1 MHIGRRTSVY
11 RRQIIL
17 GNGLAGRT
25 FHRAA
30 LHYLRARPQ
39 CRAHFTAMSEPRQG
53 AFHLTNTL
61 TRKKE
66 EFVPLNPPHV
76 GLYVCGPTVYSDVH
90 LGNVRSF
97 LTFDVLYR
105 WLSNLGYKVRYV
117 RNITDVGHLV
127 GDVDEGED
135 KIAKRARLEQLEPME
150 IVQKYTNGF
159 HDVMRMFNILPPSIE
174 PTATGHLIEQ
184 IEMVKRII
192 ASGYGY
198 EANGSVYF
206 DVPRYA
212 EKHPYGE
219 LSGRKIDELITNTRD
234 TEGMDEKRSPLD
246 FAIWKRAE
254 AQHLMKWPSPW
265 GEGFPGWHLECSAMS
280 TKYLGH
286 TFDIHGGG
294 MDLKFPHH
302 ECEIAQSVAAD
313 GKPPVRYWM
322 HGNML
327 TVNGRKMAKSEGN
340 GFTPEELI
348 SGNHKLLER
357 GYSAMTVR
365 FFMLQCHY
373 ASTLDFSN
381 AAMQAAEKGL
391 ERLMAAVDVLEKLK
405 PGSHDDADIAAL
417 EQRCHA
423 AMNDDLNTPVMIAEL
438 FEGVRIINSAHDG
451 KLSLTAASIERLRGL
466 HNTMVFQV
474 LGMRRE
480 DAAKGDD
487 SALDGLVQEFI
498 RQRAAAKA
506 RKDFAESDR
515 IRDHLAA
522 LGIVL
527 KDTKEGTTWERA

>member
-1 MHIGRRTSVY
+1 MSDLRKGPFHI
-11 RRQIIL
+11 
-17 GNGLAGRT
+17 
-25 FHRAA
+25 
-30 LHYLRARPQ
+30 
-39 CRAHFTAMSEPRQG
+39 
-53 AFHLTNTL
+53 TNTL

-66 EFVPLNPPHV
+66 EFIPLRPPHV

-97 LTFDVLYR
+97 LTFDILFR
-105 WLSNLGYKVRYV
+105 WLSHLGYKVRYV

-127 GDVDEGED
+127 DDIDEGED

-159 HDVMRMFNILPPSIE
+159 HDVMRLFNILPPSIE

-206 DVPRYA
+206 DVPKFA
-212 EKHPYGE
+212 ADHAYGE
-219 LSGRKIDELITNTRD
+219 LSGRKIDELMANTRD
-234 TEGMDEKRSPLD
+234 TEGMEEKRSPLD
-246 FAIWKRAE
+246 FAIWKKADPI
-254 AQHLMKWPSPW
+254 HLMKWPSPW

-280 TKYLGH
+280 TKYLGQ

-313 GKPPVRYWM
+313 GIAPVRYWM

-340 GFTPEELI
+340 GFTPEELLT
-348 SGNHKLLER
+348 GNHKLLEK

-381 AAMQAAEKGL
+381 VAMQAAEKGL
-391 ERLMAAVDVLEKLK
+391 ERLMAAVATIEKLK
-405 PGSHDDADIAAL
+405 PYGSDDAGIAAL
-417 EQRCHA
+417 TQRCYT

-438 FEGVRIINSAHDG
+438 FEGVRMINSANDG
-451 KLSLTAASIERLRGL
+451 KLAINAEGIEGLRSLFQD
-466 HNTMVFQV
+466 MVFNV
-474 LGMRRE
+474 LGLKRE
-480 DAAKGDD
+480 EAAQADD
-487 SALDGLVQEFI
+487 TALDGLVQEFI
-498 RQRAAAKA
+498 RMRAEAKA
-506 RKDFAESDR
+506 RKDFAASDKV
-515 IRDHLAA
+515 RDQLAA
-522 LGIVL
+522 LGITL

>member
-1 MHIGRRTSVY
+1 MSDLRKGPFHI
-11 RRQIIL
+11 
-17 GNGLAGRT
+17 
-25 FHRAA
+25 
-30 LHYLRARPQ
+30 
-39 CRAHFTAMSEPRQG
+39 
-53 AFHLTNTL
+53 TNTL

-66 EFVPLNPPHV
+66 EFIPLRPPHV

-97 LTFDVLYR
+97 LTFDILFR
-105 WLSNLGYKVRYV
+105 WLTHLGYKVRYV

-127 GDVDEGED
+127 DDIDEGED

-159 HDVMRMFNILPPSIE
+159 HDVMRLFNILPPSIE

-206 DVPRYA
+206 DVPKFA
-212 EKHPYGE
+212 AGHAYGE
-219 LSGRKIDELITNTRD
+219 LSGRKIDELMANTRD
-234 TEGMDEKRSPLD
+234 TEGMEEKRSPLD
-246 FAIWKRAE
+246 FAIWKKADPI
-254 AQHLMKWPSPW
+254 HLMKWPSPW

-280 TKYLGH
+280 TKYLGQ

-313 GKPPVRYWM
+313 GIAPVRYWM

-340 GFTPEELI
+340 GFTPEELLT
-348 SGNHKLLER
+348 GNHKLLEK

-391 ERLMAAVDVLEKLK
+391 ERLMAAVATIGKLK
-405 PGSHDDADIAAL
+405 PSGSDDAGTAAL
-417 EQRCHA
+417 TQRCHA

-438 FEGVRIINSAHDG
+438 FEGVRMINSAKDG
-451 KLSLTAASIERLRGL
+451 KLAISAEGIEGLRSLFQD
-466 HNTMVFQV
+466 MVFNV
-474 LGMRRE
+474 LGLKRE
-480 DAAKGDD
+480 EAAQADD
-487 SALDGLVQEFI
+487 TALDGLVQEFI
-498 RQRAAAKA
+498 RMRAEAKA
-506 RKDFAESDR
+506 RKDFAASDKV
-515 IRDHLAA
+515 RDQLAA
-522 LGIVL
+522 LGITL

>member
-1 MHIGRRTSVY
+1 
-11 RRQIIL
+11 
-17 GNGLAGRT
+17 
-25 FHRAA
+25 
-30 LHYLRARPQ
+30 
-39 CRAHFTAMSEPRQG
+39 MSEQPKG
-53 AFHLTNTL
+53 PFHLTNTL

-66 EFVPLNPPHV
+66 EFVPLRPPHV

-105 WLSNLGYKVRYV
+105 WLGHLGYKVRYV

-159 HDVMRMFNILPPSIE
+159 HDVMRLFNILPPSIE

-184 IEMVKRII
+184 IGMVDRII
-192 ASGYGY
+192 KSGYGY

-206 DVPRYA
+206 DVPKFA
-212 EKHPYGE
+212 EKHAYGE
-219 LSGRKIDELITNTRD
+219 LSGRRIDELLTNTRD
-234 TEGMDEKRSPLD
+234 TEGQDEKRSPLD
-246 FAIWKRAE
+246 FAIWKKAE
-254 AQHLMKWPSPW
+254 PQHLMKWPSPW

-280 TKYLGH
+280 TKYLGQ

-313 GKPPVRYWM
+313 GIAPVRYWM

-340 GFTPEELI
+340 GFTPEELLT
-348 SGNHKLLER
+348 GNHKLLEK

-391 ERLMAAVDVLEKLK
+391 ERLMAAMDTLQKLK
-405 PGSHDDADIAAL
+405 PGTSDTAAIAAL
-417 EQRCHA
+417 EQRCYA

-438 FEGVRIINSAHDG
+438 FEGVRMINSVHDG
-451 KLSLTAASIERLRGL
+451 KATLTTASIEQLQRLFT
-466 HNTMVFQV
+466 TMVRDV
-474 LGMRRE
+474 LGLKYE
-480 DAAKGDD
+480 ANATTDDGTLDA
-487 SALDGLVQEFI
+487 LVQEFI
-498 RQRAAAKA
+498 RMRAEAKA
-506 RKDFAESDR
+506 RKDFAASDG
-515 IRDHLAA
+515 IRDKLAA
-522 LGIVL
+522 MGVVL

>member
-1 MHIGRRTSVY
+1 MSD
-11 RRQIIL
+11 
-17 GNGLAGRT
+17 
-25 FHRAA
+25 
-30 LHYLRARPQ
+30 LRKGP
-39 CRAHFTAMSEPRQG
+39 
-53 AFHLTNTL
+53 FHLTNTL
-61 TRKKE
+61 SRRKE
-66 EFVPLNPPHV
+66 EFVPLAPPHV

-105 WLSNLGYKVRYV
+105 WLTHSGYKVRYV

-159 HDVMRMFNILPPSIE
+159 HDVMRLFNILSPSIE
-174 PTATGHLIEQ
+174 PTATAHLIEQ
-184 IEMVKRII
+184 IGMVERILG
-192 ASGYGY
+192 SGYGY

-206 DVPRYA
+206 DVPKFA
-212 EKHPYGE
+212 AKHPYGE
-219 LSGRKIDELITNTRD
+219 LSGRKIDELMTNTRD

-265 GEGFPGWHLECSAMS
+265 GEGFPGWHLECSVMS
-280 TKYLGH
+280 TKYLGR

-313 GKPPVRYWM
+313 GQAPVRYWM

-340 GFTPEELI
+340 GFTPEELLT
-348 SGNHKLLER
+348 GNHKLLEK

-391 ERLMAAVDVLEKLK
+391 ARLMAAMELLPGLK
-405 PGSHDDADIAAL
+405 ASATNDADIEAL
-417 EQRCHA
+417 EARCYA

-438 FEGVRIINSAHDG
+438 FEGVRIINSVNDG
-451 KLSLTAASIERLRGL
+451 KLALDATGISKLKELF
-466 HNTMVFQV
+466 NTMVFDV
-474 LGMRRE
+474 LGLRKE
-480 DAAKGDD
+480 KENDGDD
-487 SALDGLVQEFI
+487 TVLDGLVQEFI
-498 RQRAAAKA
+498 NMRAEAKA
-506 RKDFAESDR
+506 RKDFAASDAV
-515 IRDHLAA
+515 RDKLLK

>member
-1 MHIGRRTSVY
+1 
-11 RRQIIL
+11 
-17 GNGLAGRT
+17 
-25 FHRAA
+25 
-30 LHYLRARPQ
+30 
-39 CRAHFTAMSEPRQG
+39 MSDLLKGP
-53 AFHLTNTL
+53 FHLTNTL

-66 EFVPLNPPHV
+66 EFVPLRPPHV

-105 WLSNLGYKVRYV
+105 WLTHLGYKVRYV

-159 HDVMRMFNILPPSIE
+159 HDVMRLFNILPPSIE

-184 IEMVKRII
+184 IGMVERIVE
-192 ASGYGY
+192 SGYGY

-206 DVPRYA
+206 DVPKFA
-212 EKHPYGE
+212 EKHAYGE
-219 LSGRKIDELITNTRD
+219 LSGRRIDELMSNTRD
-234 TEGMDEKRSPLD
+234 TEGQDEKRSPLD
-246 FAIWKRAE
+246 FAIWKKAE
-254 AQHLMKWPSPW
+254 PQHLMKWPSPW

-280 TKYLGH
+280 TKYLGL

-313 GKPPVRYWM
+313 GVAPVRYWM

-340 GFTPEELI
+340 GFTPEELLT
-348 SGNHKLLER
+348 GNHKLLEQ

-391 ERLMAAVDVLEKLK
+391 ERLMAAVVTLHKLK
-405 PGSHDDADIAAL
+405 PGATDGADVEAITG
-417 EQRCHA
+417 RCYA

-438 FEGVRIINSAHDG
+438 FEGVRIINSVHDG
-451 KLSLTAASIERLRGL
+451 KLELTAAGIDSLKAL
-466 HNTMVFQV
+466 YQSMVFEV
-474 LGMRRE
+474 LGLKE
-480 DAAKGDD
+480 EASSASDD
-487 SALDGLVQEFI
+487 GAMDGLVQEFI
-498 RQRAAAKA
+498 RMRAEAKA
-506 RKDFAESDR
+506 RKDFASSDA
-515 IRDHLAA
+515 IRDRLLA

>member
-1 MHIGRRTSVY
+1 
-11 RRQIIL
+11 
-17 GNGLAGRT
+17 
-25 FHRAA
+25 
-30 LHYLRARPQ
+30 
-39 CRAHFTAMSEPRQG
+39 MSHAQKGPLY
-53 AFHLTNTL
+53 LTNTL

-66 EFVPLNPPHV
+66 EFIPLRPPHV

-90 LGNVRSF
+90 LGNVRTF
-97 LTFDVLYR
+97 TTFDLLYR
-105 WLSNLGYKVRYV
+105 WLRHLGYTVRYV

-159 HDVMRMFNILPPSIE
+159 HDVMRLFNILSPSIE

-192 ASGYGY
+192 GSGYAY
-198 EANGSVYF
+198 LANGSVYF
-206 DVPRYA
+206 DVPKFA
-212 EKHPYGE
+212 EKHAYGE
-219 LSGRKIDELITNTRD
+219 LSGRKIDELQANTRD

-246 FAIWKRAE
+246 FAIWKKADPT
-254 AQHLMKWPSPW
+254 HLMKWPSPW

-280 TKYLGH
+280 TKYLGQ

-313 GKPPVRYWM
+313 GHAPVRYWM

-348 SGNHKLLER
+348 TGNHKLLEK

-381 AAMQAAEKGL
+381 AAMQASEKGL
-391 ERLMAAVDVLEKLK
+391 ERLMAAMDVLDKLR
-405 PGSHDDADIAAL
+405 PAATPDAAQDEAVKAL
-417 EQRCHA
+417 AQRCHE
-423 AMNDDLNTPVMIAEL
+423 AMNDDLNSPVMIAEL
-438 FEGVRIINSAHDG
+438 FEGVRLINSANDG
-451 KLSLTAASIERLRGL
+451 KVALSTTAITGL
-466 HNTMVFQV
+466 QELFRAMVFDV
-474 LGMRRE
+474 LGLKRE
-480 DAAKGDD
+480 AQAAADD
-487 SALDGLVQEFI
+487 TALDGLVQVFI
-498 RQRAAAKA
+498 QMRAEAKA
-506 RKDFAESDR
+506 RKDFATSDR
-515 IRDHLAA
+515 IRDQLAGM
-522 LGIVL
+522 GIVL
-527 KDTKEGTTWERA
+527 KDTKEGTTWQRA

>member
-1 MHIGRRTSVY
+1 
-11 RRQIIL
+11 
-17 GNGLAGRT
+17 
-25 FHRAA
+25 
-30 LHYLRARPQ
+30 
-39 CRAHFTAMSEPRQG
+39 MSEQPKG
-53 AFHLTNTL
+53 PFHLTNTL

-66 EFVPLNPPHV
+66 EFVPLRPPHV

-97 LTFDVLYR
+97 LTFDVLFR
-105 WLSNLGYKVRYV
+105 WLSHLGYKVRYV

-127 GDVDEGED
+127 GDIDEGED

-159 HDVMRMFNILPPSIE
+159 HDVMRLFNILSPSIE

-184 IEMVKRII
+184 IGMVERII
-192 ASGYGY
+192 KSGYGY

-206 DVPRYA
+206 DVPKFA
-212 EKHPYGE
+212 EKHAYGE
-219 LSGRKIDELITNTRD
+219 LSGRKIDELLSNTRD
-234 TEGMDEKRSPLD
+234 TEGQDEKRSPLD
-246 FAIWKRAE
+246 FAIWKKAE
-254 AQHLMKWPSPW
+254 PQHLMKWPSPW

-280 TKYLGH
+280 TKYLGQ

-313 GKPPVRYWM
+313 GIAPVRYWM

-340 GFTPEELI
+340 GFTPEELLT
-348 SGNHKLLER
+348 GNHKLLEK

-391 ERLMAAVDVLEKLK
+391 ERLMAAMDTLEKLK
-405 PGSHDDADIAAL
+405 PGASDGADILAL
-417 EQRCHA
+417 EQRCYA
-423 AMNDDLNTPVMIAEL
+423 AMNDDLNTPVMVAEL
-438 FEGVRIINSAHDG
+438 FEGVRIINSVHDG
-451 KLSLTAASIERLRGL
+451 KLALTDASIERLQSL
-466 HNTMVFQV
+466 YTTMVSEV
-474 LGMRRE
+474 LGLKRE
-480 DAAKGDD
+480 AIATTDDRSMDA
-487 SALDGLVQEFI
+487 LVQEFI
-498 RQRAAAKA
+498 RMRAEAKA
-506 RKDFAESDR
+506 RKDFAASDG
-515 IRDHLAA
+515 IRDKLAA
-522 LGIVL
+522 MGIVL

>member
-1 MHIGRRTSVY
+1 MSVPTHGP
-11 RRQIIL
+11 L
-17 GNGLAGRT
+17 
-25 FHRAA
+25 F
-30 LHYLRARPQ
+30 
-39 CRAHFTAMSEPRQG
+39 
-53 AFHLTNTL
+53 LTNTL

-66 EFVPLNPPHV
+66 EFVPLRPPHV

-105 WLSNLGYKVRYV
+105 WLTHIGYNVRYV

-159 HDVMRMFNILPPSIE
+159 HDVMRLFNVLPPSIE

-184 IEMVKRII
+184 IGMVERILK
-192 ASGYGY
+192 SGYGY

-206 DVPRYA
+206 DVSKYA
-212 EKHPYGE
+212 EKHAYGE
-219 LSGRKIDELITNTRD
+219 LSGRKIDELMTNTRD

-246 FAIWKRAE
+246 FAIWKKAE
-254 AQHLMKWPSPW
+254 PQHLMKWPSPW

-280 TKYLGH
+280 TKYLGL

-313 GKPPVRYWM
+313 GVAPVRYWM

-340 GFTPEELI
+340 GFTPEELL
-348 SGNHKLLER
+348 SGNHKLLEQ

-365 FFMLQCHY
+365 FFMLQSHY

-391 ERLMAAVDVLEKLK
+391 ERLMAALTTLDALTPVATFD
-405 PGSHDDADIAAL
+405 PAHDTTLDALIKSANAY
-417 EQRCHA
+417 
-423 AMNDDLNTPVMIAEL
+423 MNDDLNTPRAIAVL
-438 FEGVRIINSAHDG
+438 FEGIPVINNAAAKREDRSGFSAEQ
-451 KLSLTAASIERLRGL
+451 LSRWREFYHGIAGD
-466 HNTMVFQV
+466 V
-474 LGMRRE
+474 LGLQHEQRVVANDR
-480 DAAKGDD
+480 
-487 SALDGLVQEFI
+487 ALDGLVQEFI
-498 RQRAAAKA
+498 RMRAEAKA
-506 RKDFAESDR
+506 RKDFAASDA
-515 IRDHLAA
+515 IRDKLVAF
-522 LGIVL
+522 GIVL

>member
-1 MHIGRRTSVY
+1 
-11 RRQIIL
+11 
-17 GNGLAGRT
+17 
-25 FHRAA
+25 
-30 LHYLRARPQ
+30 
-39 CRAHFTAMSEPRQG
+39 MSNLQKGPLY
-53 AFHLTNTL
+53 LTNTL

-66 EFVPLNPPHV
+66 EFIPLRPPHV

-90 LGNVRSF
+90 LGNVRTF
-97 LTFDVLYR
+97 TTFDLLYR
-105 WLSNLGYKVRYV
+105 WLMHLGYKVRYV

-159 HDVMRMFNILPPSIE
+159 HDVMRLFNVLSPSIE

-192 ASGYGY
+192 ESGYGY

-206 DVPRYA
+206 DVPKYA
-212 EKHPYGE
+212 QKHAYGE

-280 TKYLGH
+280 TKYLGQ

-313 GKPPVRYWM
+313 GHAPVRYWM

-340 GFTPEELI
+340 GFTPEELLT
-348 SGNHKLLER
+348 GNHKLLEK

-381 AAMQAAEKGL
+381 AAMQASEKGL
-391 ERLMAAVDVLEKLK
+391 ERLMAAMGTLEKLRPATNAD
-405 PGSHDDADIAAL
+405 PGQDEAVRGLA
-417 EQRCHA
+417 QRCHT
-423 AMNDDLNTPVMIAEL
+423 AMNDDLNSPVMIAEL
-438 FEGVRIINSAHDG
+438 FEAVRLINSANDG
-451 KLSLTAASIERLRGL
+451 KVALGATAIEELRSLMNA
-466 HNTMVFQV
+466 MVFDV
-474 LGMRRE
+474 LGLRTE
-480 DAAKGDD
+480 AAAAGDD
-487 SALDGLVQEFI
+487 TALDGLVQEFI
-498 RQRAAAKA
+498 RMRAEAKA
-506 RKDFAESDR
+506 RKDFAASDR
-515 IRDHLAA
+515 VRDQLAA

-527 KDTKEGTTWERA
+527 KDTKEGTTWQRA